1 MKMSGFDD
9 EEVSDYD
16 PVKDTAEWAEKL
28 LGRSHTFEDGDRIE
42 VVQVKRRD
50 TGPWI
55 TYHIYQGP
63 GIPRKLLMEAEE
75 FNNTYGHLFGTLE
88 STLD

>member
-1 MKMSGFDD
+1 MDEFDELD
-9 EEVSDYD
+9 DYD
-16 PVKDTAEWAEKL
+16 PIKDTAEWAEKL
-28 LGRSHTFEDGDRIE
+28 LGKSYTFEDGDRIE

-63 GIPRKLLMEAEE
+63 GIPRKLLMTAKE
-75 FNNTYGHLFGTLE
+75 FENTYGHLFGLRE
-88 STLD
+88 IED

>member
-1 MKMSGFDD
+1 MDEFD
-9 EEVSDYD
+9 EVDDYD

-28 LGRSHTFEDGDRIE
+28 LGKTYTFEDGDRIE
-42 VVQVKRRD
+42 VVQIKRRD

-63 GIPRKLLMEAEE
+63 GIPRKLLMTADE
-75 FNNTYGHLFGTLE
+75 FDITYGHLFGLREAETK
-88 STLD
+88 

>member
-1 MKMSGFDD
+1 MPGFD
-9 EEVSDYD
+9 EEENDYD
-16 PVKDTAEWAEKL
+16 PVKDTAAWAEKL
-28 LGRSHTFEDGDRIE
+28 LGKSYTFEDGDRIE

-63 GIPRKLLMEAEE
+63 GIPRKLLMTAEE
-75 FNNTYGHLFGTLE
+75 FDVTYGHLFGLRE
-88 STLD
+88 IED

>member
-1 MKMSGFDD
+1 MDEFD
-9 EEVSDYD
+9 EVNDYD

-28 LGRSHTFEDGDRIE
+28 LGKSYTFEDGDRIE
-42 VVQVKRRD
+42 VVQIKRRD

-63 GIPRKLLMEAEE
+63 GIPRKLLMTADE
-75 FNNTYGHLFGTLE
+75 FDITYGHLFGLREAETK
-88 STLD
+88 

>member
-1 MKMSGFDD
+1 MEDEFD
-9 EEVSDYD
+9 DYD
-16 PVKDTAEWAEKL
+16 PVKDTRDWAEKL
-28 LGRSHTFEDGDRIE
+28 LGKSHTFDDGDKIE

-63 GIPRKLLMEAEE
+63 GIPRKMVMMADE
-75 FNNTYGHLFGTLE
+75 FSQTYGHLFGIE
-88 STLD
+88 D

>member
-1 MKMSGFDD
+1 MSDF
-9 EEVSDYD
+9 EEEDDYD

-28 LGRSHTFEDGDRIE
+28 LGKSYTFEDGDRIE
-42 VVQVKRRD
+42 VVQIKRRD

-63 GIPRKLLMEAEE
+63 GIPRKLLMTADE
-75 FNNTYGHLFGTLE
+75 FDVTYGHLFGLREAETK
-88 STLD
+88 

>member
-1 MKMSGFDD
+1 MDNFDEAD
-9 EEVSDYD
+9 DYD

-28 LGRSHTFEDGDRIE
+28 LGKIYTFEDGDRIE

-63 GIPRKLLMEAEE
+63 GIPRKLLMTAEE
-75 FNNTYGHLFGTLE
+75 FDVTYGHLFGLRE
-88 STLD
+88 IED

>member
-1 MKMSGFDD
+1 MDEFD
-9 EEVSDYD
+9 EVDDYD
-16 PVKDTAEWAEKL
+16 PVKDTADWAEKL
-28 LGRSHTFEDGDRIE
+28 LGKSYTFEDGDRIE

-63 GIPRKLLMEAEE
+63 GIPRKLLMTAGE
-75 FNNTYGHLFGTLE
+75 FDITYGHLFGLREAETK
-88 STLD
+88 

>member
-1 MKMSGFDD
+1 MDEFD
-9 EEVSDYD
+9 EVDDYD

-28 LGRSHTFEDGDRIE
+28 LGKTYTFEDGDRIE

-55 TYHIYQGP
+55 TYHVYQGP
-63 GIPRKLLMEAEE
+63 GIPRKLLMTADE
-75 FNNTYGHLFGTLE
+75 FDITYGHLFGLREAETK
-88 STLD
+88 

>member
-1 MKMSGFDD
+1 MDNFDEAD
-9 EEVSDYD
+9 DYD

-28 LGRSHTFEDGDRIE
+28 LGKIYTFEDGDRIE

-63 GIPRKLLMEAEE
+63 GIPRKLLMTAEE
-75 FNNTYGHLFGTLE
+75 FEVTYGHLFGLRE
-88 STLD
+88 IED

>member
-1 MKMSGFDD
+1 MDNFDEAD
-9 EEVSDYD
+9 DYD

-28 LGRSHTFEDGDRIE
+28 LGKIYTFEDGDRIE

-63 GIPRKLLMEAEE
+63 GLPRKLLMTAEE
-75 FNNTYGHLFGTLE
+75 IEVTYGHLFGLRE
-88 STLD
+88 IED

>member
-1 MKMSGFDD
+1 MDEFD
-9 EEVSDYD
+9 EVDDYD

-28 LGRSHTFEDGDRIE
+28 LGKSYTFEDGHRIE
-42 VVQVKRRD
+42 VVQIKRRD

-63 GIPRKLLMEAEE
+63 GIPRKLLMTADE
-75 FNNTYGHLFGTLE
+75 FDVTYGHLFGLRE
-88 STLD
+88 IED

>member
-1 MKMSGFDD
+1 MDEFD
-9 EEVSDYD
+9 EVNDYD

-28 LGRSHTFEDGDRIE
+28 LGKSYTFEDGDRIE
-42 VVQVKRRD
+42 VVQIKRRD

-63 GIPRKLLMEAEE
+63 GIPRKLLMTVDE
-75 FNNTYGHLFGTLE
+75 FDVTYGHLFGLRE
-88 STLD
+88 IED

>member
-1 MKMSGFDD
+1 MDEFD
-9 EEVSDYD
+9 DYD
-16 PVKDTAEWAEKL
+16 PVKDTRDWAEKL
-28 LGRSHTFEDGDRIE
+28 LGKSHTFEDGDKIE

-63 GIPRKLLMEAEE
+63 GIPRKMVMEAEE
-75 FNNTYGHLFGTLE
+75 FDQTYGHLFGIE
-88 STLD
+88 D